1 MKLHGY
7 VSVAFTL
14 LIVIIP
20 SSNGPLNTSN
30 VFLLNSGSSSKNN
43 TPLCAKQISPGFGIL
58 PPPTRDIGDIV
69 WCGAL
74 YGLVVMSDVFFGSI
88 PATLCILVVSNAS
101 SKLKSGKIDGILLAI
116 IVFP

>member
-1 MKLHGY
+1 MKLQGY
-7 VSVAFTL
+7 VKTALIL
-14 LIVIIP
+14 LIVTTL
-20 SSNGPLNTSN
+20 SSKGPLKTSN

-74 YGLVVMSDVFFGSI
+74 YGLVVMSGVFF
-88 PATLCILVVSNAS
+88 
-101 SKLKSGKIDGILLAI
+101 
-116 IVFP
+116 